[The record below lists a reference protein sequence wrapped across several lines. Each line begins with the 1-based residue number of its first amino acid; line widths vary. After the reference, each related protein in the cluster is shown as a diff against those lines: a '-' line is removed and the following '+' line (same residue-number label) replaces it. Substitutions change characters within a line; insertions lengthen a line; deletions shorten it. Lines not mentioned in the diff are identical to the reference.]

1 LQTGS
6 NGFRAILV
14 VVTLGLVVL
23 AFSSARPRVGFSSS
37 TLDGSPQAID
47 RANVEL
53 AKAIAAVREAE
64 AAGADGNQLG
74 ALVERLN
81 TVVWMIDRAESILL
95 QGDVQGA
102 TAQAERSVEASKEI
116 ALQAAK
122 LRDEASLRTY
132 YGKVFTFG
140 MVPVA
145 SLLVTVG
152 AHYGW
157 KWWRRREIDRTMR
170 MEIKGVKEPEEET

>member
-37 TLDGSPQAID
+37 KLDGSPQAID

-81 TVVWMIDRAESILL
+81 TVVWMIDGAESILL

-116 ALQAAK
+116 ASEAAK